1 LRIKKVIVKGDRF
14 VLAVLSDIHF
24 GHVNCDLNILRN
36 VVNHIR
42 HNKCVWIGGGDY
54 GDAIIPGDPRF
65 DYDTVNLQYKSPQD
79 QYAYIQE
86 TFQPIAG
93 KCLGLLDGNHDI
105 IHWKKHVHNYVLEM
119 AKNLGVTYLTIDAYL
134 RFYFEKFNV
143 NFDVYMH
150 HGWTAARTKGA
161 KINRIYDLANIF
173 PYANLYLMGHVHQ
186 LGIADKKASLY
197 VDSKLEIR
205 DHLQWFVFAGSFL
218 RGYVKDQT
226 SYIEEKTYP
235 PTLLGSPI
243 LTVAPRKGKETVSF
257 DIDYKEV
264 R

>member
-1 LRIKKVIVKGDRF
+1 
-14 VLAVLSDIHF
+14 
-24 GHVNCDLNILRN
+24 
-36 VVNHIR
+36 
-42 HNKCVWIGGGDY
+42 
-54 GDAIIPGDPRF
+54 
-65 DYDTVNLQYKSPQD
+65 
-79 QYAYIQE
+79 
-86 TFQPIAG
+86 
-93 KCLGLLDGNHDI
+93 
-105 IHWKKHVHNYVLEM
+105 
-119 AKNLGVTYLTIDAYL
+119 
-134 RFYFEKFNV
+134 V

-161 KINRIYDLANIF
+161 KINHIYDLANIF

-257 DIDYKEV
+257 DIDYREV